1 MAGLGLFSALFSE
14 PQGSFLFPKIL
25 IVSLNAYQVVEV
37 PDDFYY
43 LFADYFLPQN
53 TSAFSLQVKIME
65 NHKKIT
71 GTFTT
76 WHKSQVLFYLLIA
89 FIAGVFAASAV
100 GVSAIEIS
108 ALLIFGLVVLIF
120 SKRRADILLAGF
132 LVLTFVFGA
141 ARFNHADL
149 PVEQESQPSGIA
161 VLNIL
166 SSKFQES
173 VNQSIPEPNASYING
188 ILLGA
193 RQSIPKDLKEVFNR
207 TSTTHILAISGYNIT
222 VIADAVLAGLVFC
235 MRRRYAFWVSVV
247 VIILFTLLTG
257 ASASVVR
264 AAIMGLL
271 FLFASG
277 YGRLYDAKNSIVL
290 AGAVMIYFNPR
301 VLVFNIGFQLSFL
314 AVLGLLYIYPVLKHL
329 TIKWPDIFELKELAL
344 MTVSAQIAVAPLLAH
359 YFRQFS
365 LVSLPANILV
375 LPFVP
380 AVMLLGFLS
389 GLGGLIFLPLGQLI
403 GYVAWALSLY
413 QIKVIQFLAALPL
426 ASLSFSFDWLLV
438 ALACALLIF
447 AAYKLKN
454 KYETI

>member
-1 MAGLGLFSALFSE
+1 METCRQTVRDIEVKGKFVLMRSGLDVPLD
-14 PQGSFLFPKIL
+14 PKLDLLDQKRVKDDTRIRDILPTLEYL
-25 IVSLNAYQVVEV
+25 IVNKAKIILAAGWCGRPKGIDPNYSMAPVAKRLELLLKERNALIHPV
-37 PDDFYY
+37 
-43 LFADYFLPQN
+43 
-53 TSAFSLQVKIME
+53 
-65 NHKKIT
+65 
-71 GTFTT
+71 
-76 WHKSQVLFYLLIA
+76 LIA
-89 FIAGVFAASAV
+89 PDCF
-100 GVSAIEIS
+100 
-108 ALLIFGLVVLIF
+108 
-120 SKRRADILLAGF
+120 KDKK
-132 LVLTFVFGA
+132 
-141 ARFNHADL
+141 
-149 PVEQESQPSGIA
+149 P
-161 VLNIL
+161 
-166 SSKFQES
+166 KS
-173 VNQSIPEPNASYING
+173 VDEYING